1 MLLTYLLLVTS
12 AAIPQEPAGQDAPT
26 PAVTQIQEAVPVRSP
41 RQERPSALAREVL
54 SEKDWGVGYNSELK
68 RYLVIGEAP
77 IAVQPGDEGWPQ
89 ARGEAYTNAMLAA
102 KRELA
107 TFIGAEISRRTG
119 RSVERPDQ
127 DAAFQAARAQAAKLR
142 GDKVNP
148 NALSI
153 TDKVTLLA
161 HQEIDKLID
170 EEKKEDP
177 AAVNQAV
184 EAVVLRKEFSDRIN
198 LAASAETAGLASYQT
213 FESNN
218 SVAVIAMFTEGTT
231 YAMARAIL
239 GQGTV
244 EASDSKK
251 EPVSEYCRTLES
263 TGALMYTNGVRL
275 RRDENGDL
283 NLIAFAHAPAE
294 YDDADFIELA
304 LEEATLVARG
314 EIRSFAGELLDNS
327 SALDRASTTEKV
339 ADEAR
344 KLTTRYTSKSSYDA
358 SVKATADVLK
368 IPGSALVYDYVY
380 QHPDMVAN
388 NDPRPMVCAVV
399 TWNVSAAQSAAE
411 LGAIMGSLGGSLG
424 GEGFQAKPKASEGEK
439 NAGDK
444 PGGTPGKGGRGA
456 GGDDDDFGG

>member
-1 MLLTYLLLVTS
+1 MLSTYLFLATS
-12 AAIPQEPAGQDAPT
+12 AATLQQPAPEAPPATAVPQ
-26 PAVTQIQEAVPVRSP
+26 VQEAVPVRSP
-41 RQERPSALAREVL
+41 RQERPGKLAREVL
-54 SEKDWGVGYNSELK
+54 SEKGWGVGYNAERK

-77 IAVQPGDEGWPQ
+77 IAVKPGDEGWPQ
-89 ARGEAYTNAMLAA
+89 ARSEAYANAMLAA

-107 TFIGAEISRRTG
+107 TFLGAEISRRTG
-119 RSVERPDQ
+119 RNVERPDK
-127 DAAFQAARAQAAKLR
+127 DAAFQAARARAAKLR

-153 TDKVTLLA
+153 TEKVTLLA
-161 HQEIDKLID
+161 HQEIDKFID

-177 AAVNQAV
+177 AAVKQAI
-184 EAVVLRKEFSDRIN
+184 EAVVLKKEFSDRIN
-198 LAASAETAGLASYQT
+198 IAASAETAGLASYQT

-218 SVAVIAMFTEGTT
+218 SVAVIAIFTEGAT
-231 YAMARAIL
+231 YAMARALL

-244 EASDSKK
+244 EASDRKK

-263 TGALMYTNGVRL
+263 NGALMYTNGVRL
-275 RRDENGDL
+275 RADENGDL

-294 YDDADFIELA
+294 YDDGDFIEIA
-304 LEEATLVARG
+304 LEEAANVARA

-344 KLTTRYTSKSSYDA
+344 KLTTRYKSKSSYNS
-358 SVKATADVLK
+358 SVKATAETLR

-399 TWNVSAAQSAAE
+399 TWNVSAAESAAE

-424 GEGFQAKPKASEGEK
+424 GEGFQAKSKDPAGEK
-439 NAGDK
+439 KAGDK